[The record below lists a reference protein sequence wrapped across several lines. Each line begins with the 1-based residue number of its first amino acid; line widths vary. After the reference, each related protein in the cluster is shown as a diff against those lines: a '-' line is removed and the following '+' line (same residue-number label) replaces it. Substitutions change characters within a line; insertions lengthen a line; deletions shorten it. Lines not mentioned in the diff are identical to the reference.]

1 MRQCK
6 CERGVEEGLDP
17 GRILAAVGRAG
28 LEKLDVSGVR
38 LWINDVLVAE
48 GGARATSYSEAL
60 GSAAM
65 AGEEI
70 RIVIDLGRG
79 SHSAT
84 VWTTDLSHEY
94 IQINAEYRT

>member
-1 MRQCK
+1 MF
-6 CERGVEEGLDP
+6 GLNSP
-17 GRILAAVGRAG
+17 QVAG
-28 LEKLDVSGVR
+28 LSWLERK
-38 LWINDVLVAE
+38 VAATIFAEVPE
-48 GGARATSYSEAL
+48 GSYSEAL

-84 VWTTDLSHEY
+84 LWTTDLSHEY